1 MRSEAAGTTV
11 AALQDKG
18 VRAVRLL
25 YTDLHGI
32 ARGKD
37 IPISKFEHL
46 AEDGIAFCAA
56 VMSTDLRHT
65 PTVGGE
71 EGYVD
76 LSVRPDL
83 ETLRIVPWQPDLAWC
98 IGDAMLLDGSAA
110 AATCSR
116 GALRRVVDRYT
127 ERGLSPVVGPELEFF
142 LLERDPTARGGLRRY
157 VDELSR
163 VYTVGAVS
171 DPRGIVLEMLH
182 ACNQL
187 DLRPFASNH
196 EFMNSQYEINI
207 EHSDALDAADR
218 AFLLKTA
225 VKEIAARQGMVATFM
240 GKPFNDQGGSG
251 FHVHLSLSGADGTNA
266 FADTNLPHGLGVMRS
281 RFVAGILEHGPALM
295 ALLAPTVNAY
305 KRLVPDSLAPTH
317 VNWGHD
323 NRTSFVRVP
332 NESGSKSRVEVRAG
346 DGSACP
352 HLVIAAL
359 LLAGLDGIERE
370 LDPPDPV
377 SGDAYR
383 ADDAHAG
390 SKLPADLGA
399 ALDALEADT
408 WLREGLGDGLVETF
422 FTMKRFEL
430 DRYSQWVTDWE
441 LDEYARHL

>member
-1 MRSEAAGTTV
+1 MSEATV
-11 AALQDKG
+11 GSLQERG

-37 IPISKFEHL
+37 IPVGSFDRL
-46 AEDGIAFCAA
+46 AEEGVAFCSA
-56 VMSTDLRHT
+56 VMATDLRHT
-65 PTVGGE
+65 PVVGGE

-76 LSVRPDL
+76 FSVRPDL
-83 ETLRIVPWQPDLAWC
+83 GTLRVVPWQPDLAWC
-98 IGDAMLLDGSAA
+98 IGSALAPDGSAA
-110 AATCSR
+110 PTCPR
-116 GALRRVVDRYT
+116 GLLARVVARYA
-127 ERGLSPVVGPELEFF
+127 ERGLTPIVGPELEFF
-142 LLERDPTARGGLRRY
+142 LLERDPAAPGGLRRY

-163 VYTVGAVS
+163 VYTVGPVS
-171 DPRGIVLEMLH
+171 DPRGIVLEMLYG
-182 ACNQL
+182 CEQL
-187 DLRPFASNH
+187 GLGAYAANH

-225 VKEIAARQGMVATFM
+225 VKELAARQGMVATFM

-251 FHVHLSLSGADGTNA
+251 FHIHLSLADDGGKNG
-266 FADTNLPHGLGVMRS
+266 FDETNLPHGLGTMRS
-281 RFVAGILEHGPALM
+281 RFIAGVIEHGPALM

-332 NESGSKSRVEVRAG
+332 HEGGSRSRIEVRAG
-346 DGSACP
+346 DGSACA
-352 HLVIAAL
+352 HLVTAGL

-370 LDPPDPV
+370 LEPPDPV
-377 SGDAYR
+377 VGDAYR

-390 SKLPADLGA
+390 SRLPAGLGA
-399 ALDALEADT
+399 ALDALEADAY
-408 WLREGLGDGLVETF
+408 LCEGLGAGLVEAF
-422 FTMKRFEL
+422 FAMKRFEVE
-430 DRYSQWVTDWE
+430 RFSQWVTDWE